1 MARAAQARRHRLII
15 PEGYRPKLHLRETEV
30 AIKFVKDLF
39 QNRLARVL
47 SLQRVS
53 APIAVTQKSGVNDYL
68 NGIERPASFYIK
80 DVGLEA
86 EIVQSLA
93 KWKRAALADYGM
105 RPGEGLYTDM
115 NAIRPDERL
124 DSLHSVYVDQWD
136 WEKIVRR
143 DERSLEYLKG
153 VVRSIYAV
161 IAGTERMV
169 CRRWPKLGKPV
180 LPPRIHFVH
189 SEDLEAAYP
198 SLSPED
204 REERVARQRGA
215 VFVIGIG
222 HPLADGRP
230 HDGRAPDYDDWWT
243 ETGRGRRGLNG
254 DIIVWNPT
262 LGCSFE
268 LSSMGIRVDKVSLKA
283 QLALRGVETSPYH
296 RRILSGD
303 LPLSIGG
310 GIGQSRLC
318 MFFLRKAHIGEVQ
331 AAVWPDQMR
340 RTCADAGIELL

>member
-1 MARAAQARRHRLII
+1 MTKAAHPRKSRLII
-15 PEGYRPKLHLRETEV
+15 PKGYRPKLHLRETEV
-30 AIKFVKDLF
+30 AIKFVKDFF
-39 QNRLARVL
+39 QNHLARAL
-47 SLQRVS
+47 SLTRVS
-53 APIAVTQKSGVNDYL
+53 APIAVSAASGVNDYL

-80 DVGLEA
+80 DVGVEA

-105 RPGEGLYTDM
+105 KPGEGLYTDM

-136 WEKIVRR
+136 WEKILKREDR
-143 DERSLEYLKG
+143 DLDYLKKT
-153 VVRSIYAV
+153 VKTIYAV
-161 IAGTERMV
+161 IARTERIL
-169 CRRWPKLGKPV
+169 CRRYPKLGHPV

-189 SEDLEAAYP
+189 AEELEAAYP
-198 SLSPED
+198 RLAPEE
-204 REERVARQRGA
+204 REEKIVRQKGA

-222 HPLADGRP
+222 YPLADGRP

-254 DIIVWNPT
+254 DIIVWNPVM
-262 LGCSFE
+262 GCPFE
-268 LSSMGIRVDKVSLKA
+268 FSSMGIRVDKVSLKA
-283 QLALRGVETSPYH
+283 QLAMRGVETSPYH
-296 RRILSGD
+296 RRIFRGE

-331 AAVWPDQMR
+331 AAIWPDAMR
-340 RTCADAGIELL
+340 RDCAKAGIELL